1 MALAA
6 RFLIALLALTLV
18 GAACS
23 EDAPPVEF
31 GEGEV
36 PPAFPDDFP
45 IPEGAQIGT
54 TLIDRVNT
62 RSEFIMTVAAVV
74 SDMAQFFSVELV
86 SDGYVIDSSEGSVAD
101 WSIEFSRGDLAGSI
115 RILLLGQG
123 LVSATA
129 EINDA

>member
-1 MALAA
+1 MAPTA
-6 RFLIALLALTLV
+6 RFLIPLLALTLV

-23 EDAPPVEF
+23 DDAPAVEF

-62 RSEFIMTVAAVV
+62 RSEFNMTVASVV
-74 SDMAQFFSVELV
+74 SGAAQFFSVELV
-86 SDGYVIDSSEGSVAD
+86 SDGYVIDSSEGTDSD
-101 WSIEFSRGDLAGSI
+101 WSIEFTRGDLDGSI
-115 RILLLGQG
+115 RILLIGEG
-123 LVSATA
+123 VVSATV

>member
-1 MALAA
+1 MARA
-6 RFLIALLALTLV
+6 RILIPLLALLLV

-23 EDAPPVEF
+23 EDAAPVEF

-54 TLIDRVNT
+54 TLIDRINT
-62 RSEFIMTVAAVV
+62 RSEFNMTIASLV
-74 SDMAQFFSVELV
+74 SDVAQFFSVNLV
-86 SDGYVIDSSEGSVAD
+86 GDGYVIESSEGSDSD
-101 WSIEFSRGDLAGSI
+101 WTVEFSRGDLAGSM
-115 RILLLGQG
+115 RIQLQGPG
-123 LVSATA
+123 LVSATV

>member
-1 MALAA
+1 MTRTP
-6 RFLIALLALTLV
+6 RFLIPVLALTLV

-23 EDAPPVEF
+23 DDAPAVEF

-62 RSEFIMTVAAVV
+62 RSEFNMTMAAVV
-74 SDMAQFFSVELV
+74 ADVAQFFSVNLV
-86 SDGYVIDSSEGSVAD
+86 SDGYVIDSSDGTNTD
-101 WSIEFSRGDLAGSI
+101 WTVEFSRGDLAGSI
-115 RILLLGQG
+115 RIQLQGEG
-123 LVSATA
+123 LVSATG
-129 EINDA
+129 EINDT